1 VPGVRADGAFGWY
14 QVIERDTQGAGVYVI
29 GGAEILVRLAA
40 GTTCGDLT
48 VESVAAEPLPVH
60 AAPFKLLDD
69 GLCGLGRVADDAYV
83 DAVDPAD
90 GLLVKIHLHYL
101 GFGWVG
107 HLEAYVEFWGN
118 YIPEVYGMAKALLAV
133 RETDEAAAAA
143 WDDRMGA
150 VRESCRTTIEA
161 LHRDGMLAPEWS
173 RDVAVDLMWTMLS
186 IRNWEQLTTECGW
199 STNQYV
205 SRMQKLLKRTLVG
218 GPKGA

>member
-1 VPGVRADGAFGWY
+1 MSNSESETRTRILEATRQLMEEHRGQGVRM
-14 QVIERDTQGAGVYVI
+14 RDV
-29 GGAEILVRLAA
+29 AEAA
-40 GTTCGDLT
+40 GISRQAVYDNFG
-48 VESVAAEPLPVH
+48 SRA
-60 AAPFKLLDD
+60 KLL
-69 GLCGLGRVADDAYV
+69 VETTHYV
-83 DAVDPAD
+83 DEVR
-90 GLLVKIHLHYL
+90 GLEERRRRFREATT
-101 GFGWVG
+101 GVG

-118 YIPEVYGMAKALLAV
+118 FIPEVYGMAKALLAV

-205 SRMQKLLKRTLVG
+205 SRMQRLLKCTLVRG
-218 GPKGA
+218 SQGT

>member
-1 VPGVRADGAFGWY
+1 MSSSESETRTRILEATRQLMEEHRGKGVRM
-14 QVIERDTQGAGVYVI
+14 RDV
-29 GGAEILVRLAA
+29 AEAA
-40 GTTCGDLT
+40 GISRQAVYDNFG
-48 VESVAAEPLPVH
+48 SRA
-60 AAPFKLLDD
+60 KLL
-69 GLCGLGRVADDAYV
+69 VETTHYV
-83 DAVDPAD
+83 DEVR
-90 GLLVKIHLHYL
+90 GLEERRRHFREATT
-101 GFGWVG
+101 GVG

-118 YIPEVYGMAKALLAV
+118 FIPEVYGMAKALLAV

-205 SRMQKLLKRTLVG
+205 SRMQKLLKRTLVR
-218 GPKGA
+218 GPQGT